1 MRQPVNVAL
10 FDYWNALRGDQPLP
24 ARTAVD
30 PGHISSLLDKVF
42 LIGLEP
48 DGHITYRLAGSTLAM
63 LFGGDLRNRDLLA
76 PWSPV
81 EGQRIAA
88 LVRDTARDH
97 EVGLIEFEGLNGVGD
112 PVPFEMIVLPL
123 ARHDGADR
131 WIGAIVPEQT
141 IDWRA
146 FGSIQSC
153 RLVRRSFLVPQRA
166 RKITKPVPLR
176 PHHLPRTVPTIVPT
190 KRQPSRPSLRVLDG
204 GRSWQPPENE
214 RT

>member
-10 FDYWNALRGDQPLP
+10 FDYWNALRGDRPLP
-24 ARTAVD
+24 ERTDID

-48 DGHITYRLAGSTLAM
+48 DGAITYRLAGSTLAM
-63 LFGGDLRNRDLLA
+63 LFGGDLRNREVLSA
-76 PWSPV
+76 WPAA

-88 LVRDTARDH
+88 LIRDTARDR
-97 EVGLIEFEGLNGVGD
+97 EVGLVDFEGLNRAGE

-123 ARHDGADR
+123 ARHDGTDR

-146 FGSIQSC
+146 FGSIEAC
-153 RLVRRSFLVPQRA
+153 RLVRRAFYVPQRA
-166 RKITKPVPLR
+166 RKFAKPVPLR
-176 PHHLPRTVPTIVPT
+176 PHHLPRTVPTVVP
-190 KRQPSRPSLRVLDG
+190 KQRPPSRPSLRVLDG
-204 GRSWQPPENE
+204 GRSWQPPEGE
-214 RT
+214 RS